1 MARILFVEDDANLC
15 LLYASEFAEA
25 GYDVVT
31 ARSGAEALEV
41 VDHDRPDLV
50 VLDLRMEPMDG
61 LELLD
66 QLLKHAKSIPVVIN
80 SAYPTFKA
88 DFSTWGADAY
98 IVKSSDLGEL
108 KETVRSLL
116 AAPLASPAP

>member
-1 MARILFVEDDANLC
+1 MSRILFVEDDANLC

-25 GYDVVT
+25 GYDVMT
-31 ARSGAEALEV
+31 AKSGAEALALL
-41 VDHDRPDLV
+41 DREPQPDLV

-66 QLLKHAKSIPVVIN
+66 QLLKRTKSLPVVIN
-80 SAYPTFKA
+80 SAYPTYKS

-98 IVKSSDLGEL
+98 VVKSSDLTEL
-108 KETVRSLL
+108 KTTVRGLL
-116 AAPLASPAP
+116 GASLASAP